1 MRQFK
6 IKHQLKQMTKTKE
19 KNAATNYNC
28 ILKKMG
34 LKFQNLSFNILCKI
48 AFCDKQK
55 WQNKEL
61 IIWSKLHR

>member
-6 IKHQLKQMTKTKE
+6 IKYQLKQMTKTKE
-19 KNAATNYNC
+19 KMLQPITT